1 MHVCGGADGL
11 NSAGATPYSLHNLDA
26 PSGYEAK
33 EFHLQQVH
41 KPLPDK
47 VSAYP
52 RCYWAARDDAYV

>member
-1 MHVCGGADGL
+1 MFCVRVVLMASCGL

-41 KPLPDK
+41 KALPDK
-47 VSAYP
+47 VSMHMP
-52 RCYWAARDDAYV
+52 QLQLGS